1 MMPELGRVGNLDTSK
16 AIFKKLCADKNVNKE
31 LKGLWALGKTKVFMK
46 EDAITI
52 LER

>member
-1 MMPELGRVGNLDTSK
+1 MPELGRVGNGDTSK
-16 AIFKKLCADKNVNKE
+16 AIFKKLCSDKKVNQE

-46 EDAITI
+46 EDAVTV